1 MKPILPPALV
11 AALILLICTF
21 THAVRAESLPPRI
34 ISAGSAITELLI
46 ALDAK
51 NNLVAVDLTSEQP
64 ETAALPKIG
73 YHRQLSTEGLL
84 ALNPT
89 LVIGSS
95 EMGPKKVLDQLT
107 SAGVNIRVVNSDLT
121 IVGLLRRIDQI
132 ASLLQVEQQAGLI
145 KQKIQEQVD
154 SLYKLHPSN
163 SEKKKVLFLLIH
175 EGRPAKVAGADT
187 TPNTLIEL
195 AGGANPVAKQLSNY
209 KQLSSE
215 SIINFQPDVILVSG
229 RNNNGP
235 FDVNKVL
242 QTMPLLKATPAGANQ
257 DIYAVDGHALI
268 GGIGL
273 KSLAEA
279 ARINK
284 LLYP

>member
-1 MKPILPPALV
+1 M
-11 AALILLICTF
+11 
-21 THAVRAESLPPRI
+21 
-34 ISAGSAITELLI
+34 
-46 ALDAK
+46 
-51 NNLVAVDLTSEQP
+51 
-64 ETAALPKIG
+64 
-73 YHRQLSTEGLL
+73 
-84 ALNPT
+84 
-89 LVIGSS
+89 
-95 EMGPKKVLDQLT
+95 
-107 SAGVNIRVVNSDLT
+107 
-121 IVGLLRRIDQI
+121 LRRIDQI

-195 AGGANPVAKQLSNY
+195 AGGANPAAKQLSNY

-229 RNNNGP
+229 RNNNGS

>member
-195 AGGANPVAKQLSNY
+195 AGGANPAAKQLSNY

-229 RNNNGP
+229 RNNNGS